1 MRLTKRRL
9 TALVGALLTLALT
22 SLGLLAATG
31 SAQASTTRNFLV
43 TLYGWPDNS
52 PPGNDIAYPAN
63 EGYPTIH
70 DAAGGTGT
78 YANPIT
84 YATDQDELPI
94 GTIVYYP
101 YLHRYFIMED
111 DCTECDE
118 DWTGSGP
125 DGGPGLYHI
134 DLWINGQGGNSNDV
148 INCEDDLTQNSES
161 VIVNPPSTEP
171 VDTTPLFDSSDNS
184 CYDPSSFNGGGGGG
198 GGGGGSGSGEL
209 VSAQS
214 GKCLDTYGGTFANNT
229 KEEIWSCHNGPGQ
242 TWKASGGTLS
252 TDGGAY
258 CLTVKG
264 ASTSLGAAVILYA
277 CNGGANQQW
286 TVKSGGTIT
295 APKTGLCLDVTGAAT
310 TNGTAVE
317 TWTCNGAANQQ
328 WSWS

>member
-9 TALVGALLTLALT
+9 AAFVGALLTIALT
-22 SLGLLAATG
+22 TLGVMAATG

-52 PPGNDIAYPAN
+52 PPGNAIAYPQD

-70 DAAGGTGT
+70 NAASGTGT

-84 YATDQDELPI
+84 YATDQSELPI

-118 DWTGSGP
+118 DWTGQGP

-161 VIVNPPSTEP
+161 VIIDPPSTEP
-171 VDTTPLFDSSDNS
+171 VDTTPLFNSSNNS
-184 CYDPSSFNGGGGGG
+184 CYNPSSFTGGGGGG
-198 GGGGGSGSGEL
+198 GGGTGTAGTIVGKSSSLCLSVTNDSSALKTTADINTCDGDASEKWTANSSGTI
-209 VSAQS
+209 V
-214 GKCLDTYGGTFANNT
+214 D
-229 KEEIWSCHNGPGQ
+229 
-242 TWKASGGTLS
+242 
-252 TDGGAY
+252 
-258 CLTVKG
+258 G
-264 ASTSLGAAVILYA
+264 AS
-277 CNGGANQQW
+277 
-286 TVKSGGTIT
+286 
-295 APKTGLCLDVTGAAT
+295 GLCLSVTGSSTALKAT
-310 TNGTAVE
+310 ADLY
-317 TWTCNGAANQQ
+317 TCNGSASE
-328 WSWS
+328 SWTVESNGTIVDNNSGLCLSVTGGSTASGATADLYTCNGSASENWTVG